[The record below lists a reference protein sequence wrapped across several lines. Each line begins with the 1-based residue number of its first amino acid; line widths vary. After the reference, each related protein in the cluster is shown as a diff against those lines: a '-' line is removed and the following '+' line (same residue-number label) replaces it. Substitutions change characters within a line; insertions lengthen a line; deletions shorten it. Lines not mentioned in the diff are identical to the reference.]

1 MKAYAGRSAATMTT
15 TKVRG
20 EKCGMARQSSWRLV
34 ELVEPRAGA
43 VDVRRTYR
51 GVRRGAKACIR
62 ISRSCGVRKQ
72 RGRCARRAVNGGK
85 GEVLLC
91 DARRALRRSRVTTV
105 ASFLFYASYIV
116 LVVLI
121 VDTDI
126 YKPKKEP
133 DCLLAQILPASVPSH
148 STFKSSDKYLT
159 SPRVAAL
166 THPKMLSGKL
176 QKPSVTKRERSKFAL
191 DVAARFLSFNS
202 LFASV
207 LASKSLVKS
216 ARAGATFNDTDTA
229 AAANNAAAR
238 LVSTICCFC
247 TRFGAA

>member
-1 MKAYAGRSAATMTT
+1 MRRRACASVGRAGR
-15 TKVRG
+15 
-20 EKCGMARQSSWRLV
+20 EYI
-34 ELVEPRAGA
+34 AG
-43 VDVRRTYR
+43 
-51 GVRRGAKACIR
+51 GVRAK
-62 ISRSCGVRKQ
+62 
-72 RGRCARRAVNGGK
+72 GGT
-85 GEVLLC
+85 GEVLLFYYVM
-91 DARRALRRSRVTTV
+91 RGERSDV
-105 ASFLFYASYIV
+105 AVLQPSRLFYTSSVV
-116 LVVLI
+116 LVVFI

-238 LVSTICCFC
+238 LVSTICCLC